1 MALSFTKMHGL
12 GNDFVVVDGVTQSV
26 NLSAEQI
33 KAFADRQL
41 GIGYDQLLLVEPPS
55 QPDVDFNYRIFNVD
69 GGEVEHCG
77 NGARCFALFVRSK
90 GLSQKNPLTVK
101 THNRVLSL
109 SFEESGDISV
119 DMEKPILEPAHLPF
133 FADRRLAEYHR
144 TLTVGGLNLE
154 VKFGAVSMGN
164 PHAVI
169 IVEDLE
175 NAAVKEI
182 GRALQAHPDFPNSVN
197 VGFMQVLRRD
207 RIKLRV
213 FERGTGETLACGTG
227 ACAATVV
234 GCLNGLLDETVEV
247 GLKGGCLKIQW
258 PLSVSEDSPVVMTG
272 PAHIVYDGIIED
284 S

>member
-1 MALSFTKMHGL
+1 M
-12 GNDFVVVDGVTQSV
+12 
-26 NLSAEQI
+26 
-33 KAFADRQL
+33 
-41 GIGYDQLLLVEPPS
+41 
-55 QPDVDFNYRIFNVD
+55 
-69 GGEVEHCG
+69 
-77 NGARCFALFVRSK
+77 RSK

-133 FADRRLAEYHR
+133 CADRRLAEYHR

-247 GLKGGCLKIQW
+247 DLKGGCLKIQW

>member
-77 NGARCFALFVRSK
+77 NGARCFALFVRAK

-133 FADRRLAEYHR
+133 CADRRLAEYHR
-144 TLTVGGLNLE
+144 TLTVGGLSLE

-207 RIKLRV
+207 HIKLTV

-247 GLKGGCLKIQW
+247 DLKGGCLKIQW

>member
-133 FADRRLAEYHR
+133 CADRRLAEYHR

-272 PAHIVYDGIIED
+272 PAHIVYDGIIEE

>member
-133 FADRRLAEYHR
+133 CADRRLAEYHR

-154 VKFGAVSMGN
+154 VKFGAV
-164 PHAVI
+164 
-169 IVEDLE
+169 
-175 NAAVKEI
+175 
-182 GRALQAHPDFPNSVN
+182 
-197 VGFMQVLRRD
+197 
-207 RIKLRV
+207 
-213 FERGTGETLACGTG
+213 
-227 ACAATVV
+227 
-234 GCLNGLLDETVEV
+234 
-247 GLKGGCLKIQW
+247 
-258 PLSVSEDSPVVMTG
+258 
-272 PAHIVYDGIIED
+272 
-284 S
+284 

>member
-77 NGARCFALFVRSK
+77 NGARCFALFVRAK

-133 FADRRLAEYHR
+133 CADRRLAEYHR
-144 TLTVGGLNLE
+144 TLNVGGLNLE

-207 RIKLRV
+207 HIKLTV

-247 GLKGGCLKIQW
+247 DQKGGCLKIHW
-258 PLSVSEDSPVVMTG
+258 PFSVSEDSPVVMTG

>member
-33 KAFADRQL
+33 RAFADRQL

-133 FADRRLAEYHR
+133 CADRRLAEYHR

-258 PLSVSEDSPVVMTG
+258 PFSVSEDSPVVMTG
-272 PAHIVYDGIIED
+272 PAHIVYDGIIEE

>member
-12 GNDFVVVDGVTQSV
+12 GNDFVVIDGVTQSV
-26 NLSAEQI
+26 KLSAEQI

-133 FADRRLAEYHR
+133 CADRRLAEYHR

-247 GLKGGCLKIQW
+247 YLKGGCLKIQW

>member
-1 MALSFTKMHGL
+1 M
-12 GNDFVVVDGVTQSV
+12 
-26 NLSAEQI
+26 
-33 KAFADRQL
+33 
-41 GIGYDQLLLVEPPS
+41 
-55 QPDVDFNYRIFNVD
+55 DFNYRIFNVD
-69 GGEVEHCG
+69 GSEVEHCG

-119 DMEKPILEPAHLPF
+119 DMEKPIFEPAHLPF
-133 FADRRLAEYHR
+133 CADRRLAEYHR
-144 TLTVGGLNLE
+144 TLTVGGLSLE

-227 ACAATVV
+227 ACAATVI

-247 GLKGGCLKIQW
+247 DLKGGRLKIQW
-258 PLSVSEDSPVVMTG
+258 PFSVSEDSPVVMTG
-272 PAHIVYDGIIED
+272 PACIVYDGIIED

>member
-133 FADRRLAEYHR
+133 CADRRLAEYHR

-227 ACAATVV
+227 
-234 GCLNGLLDETVEV
+234 
-247 GLKGGCLKIQW
+247 
-258 PLSVSEDSPVVMTG
+258 
-272 PAHIVYDGIIED
+272 
-284 S
+284 

>member
-12 GNDFVVVDGVTQSV
+12 GNDFAVVDGVTQAV
-26 NLSAEQI
+26 TLSAGQI
-33 KAFADRQL
+33 KALADRHL

-69 GGEVEHCG
+69 GSEVEHCG
-77 NGARCFALFVRSK
+77 NGARCFALFVRAK

-109 SFEESGDISV
+109 RFEESGDIAV
-119 DMEKPILEPAHLPF
+119 DMEKPVLEPAFLPF
-133 FADRRLAEYHR
+133 CADRRLVRYHR
-144 TLTVGGLNLE
+144 TLTVDGVNLE
-154 VKFGAVSMGN
+154 IEFGAVSMGN

-175 NAAVKEI
+175 NTAVKEI
-182 GRALQAHPDFPNSVN
+182 GQALQAHPDFPDSVN
-197 VGFMQVLRRD
+197 VGFMQVLQRD

-213 FERGTGETLACGTG
+213 YERGVGETLACGTG

-234 GCLNGLLDETVEV
+234 GCLNGLLDEAVEV
-247 GLKGGCLKIQW
+247 DLKGGRLKIQW
-258 PLSVSEDSPVVMTG
+258 PFSVSENSPVVMTG
-272 PAHIVYDGIIED
+272 PACIVYDGIIED

>member
-133 FADRRLAEYHR
+133 CADRRLAEYHR

-169 IVEDLE
+169 IVEELE
-175 NAAVKEI
+175 HAAVKEI
-182 GRALQAHPDFPNSVN
+182 GRALQAHPDFPNSVH

-247 GLKGGCLKIQW
+247 DLKGGCLKIQW

>member
-12 GNDFVVVDGVTQSV
+12 GNDFAVVDGVTQAV
-26 NLSAEQI
+26 NLTAEQI
-33 KAFADRQL
+33 KALADRQL

-55 QPDVDFNYRIFNVD
+55 QPNVDFNYRIFNVD
-69 GGEVEHCG
+69 GVEVEHCG
-77 NGARCFALFVRSK
+77 NGARCFALFVRAK

-101 THNRVLSL
+101 TLNRVLSL
-109 SFEESGDISV
+109 SFEESGDITV
-119 DMEKPILEPAHLPF
+119 DMEKPMLEPAHLPF
-133 FADRRLAEYHR
+133 CADGRRTKYHR
-144 TLTVGGLNLE
+144 TLTVGGVDLDVE
-154 VKFGAVSMGN
+154 FGAVSMGN

-182 GRALQAHPDFPNSVN
+182 GRAFQAHPDFPDSVN
-197 VGFMQVLRRD
+197 VGFMQVLQRD
-207 RIKLRV
+207 HIKLRV

-247 GLKGGCLKIQW
+247 DLKGGCLKIQW

-272 PAHIVYDGIIED
+272 PACIVYDGIIEE

>member
-1 MALSFTKMHGL
+1 
-12 GNDFVVVDGVTQSV
+12 
-26 NLSAEQI
+26 
-33 KAFADRQL
+33 
-41 GIGYDQLLLVEPPS
+41 
-55 QPDVDFNYRIFNVD
+55 
-69 GGEVEHCG
+69 
-77 NGARCFALFVRSK
+77 
-90 GLSQKNPLTVK
+90 
-101 THNRVLSL
+101 
-109 SFEESGDISV
+109 
-119 DMEKPILEPAHLPF
+119 MEKPILEPAHLPF
-133 FADRRLAEYHR
+133 CADRRLAEYHR

-175 NAAVKEI
+175 NTAVKEI

-247 GLKGGCLKIQW
+247 GVKGGCMKIHW